1 MIKQIT
7 RRGFLTA
14 ILGAACAP
22 AIVKANNLMKLSAG
36 GVIIPQNAGELVSM
50 DGQTFIKKLAG
61 DFDGESISIGRGL
74 TKSHFV
80 VDELPWISFPHNP
93 KVITSDPFKIRSI
106 T

>member
-1 MIKQIT
+1 MTKQIT
-7 RRGFLTA
+7 RRGFLTS

-22 AIVKANNLMKLSAG
+22 AIVKANNIMKLSPG
-36 GVIIPQNAGELVSM
+36 GIIIPQNAGELVSM
-50 DGQTFIKKLAG
+50 DGQSFIKKLAG
-61 DFDGESISIGRGL
+61 DFDGDSISIGRGF

-93 KVITSDPFKIRSI
+93 KAITTNPFKIRSI